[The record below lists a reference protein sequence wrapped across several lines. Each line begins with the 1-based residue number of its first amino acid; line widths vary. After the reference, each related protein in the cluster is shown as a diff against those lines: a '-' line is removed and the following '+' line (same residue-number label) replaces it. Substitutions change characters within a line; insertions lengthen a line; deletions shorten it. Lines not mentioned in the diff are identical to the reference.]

1 MTLKCKVFLTGS
13 CQQRVNMVYWRYYS
27 DKKLKNDNQTGDSCM
42 YLASDL
48 RKGLKFEIDGDP
60 YIIVDF
66 EFKKP
71 GKGQSLYKCK
81 LKNMITGAQFERTY
95 RSGDKFDKADLEEQ
109 EMEYLYTDKDTYCFM
124 NTSNYEQ
131 IFMTRDQLEDVI
143 DLLKENTVC
152 TVLLHNQKP
161 IAVTLPN
168 FINLNIAKTEP
179 WAKGDTAT
187 GSTKPATLE
196 TGFEIQVPPFVEEGQ
211 LVKIDTRT
219 KTYVER
225 VNE

>member
-1 MTLKCKVFLTGS
+1 
-13 CQQRVNMVYWRYYS
+13 
-27 DKKLKNDNQTGDSCM
+27 M

-48 RKGLKFEIDGDP
+48 KKGLKFEIDGEP
-60 YIIVDF
+60 YVVVGF

-81 LKNMITGAQFERTY
+81 LKNMITGNLFERTY
-95 RSGDKFDKADLEEQ
+95 RSGDKFEKADLEEQ
-109 EMEYLYTDKDTYCFM
+109 EMEYLYADKGSYFFM

-131 IFMTRDQLEDVI
+131 IALTKEQVGDAT
-143 DLLKENTVC
+143 DLIKDNTVC
-152 TVLLHNQKP
+152 TILLYNGQA
-161 IAVTLPN
+161 IGITLPN
-168 FINLNIAKTEP
+168 FINLEVTATEP

-196 TGFEIQVPPFVEEGQ
+196 TGFEVQVPPFIDQGQ
-211 LVKIDTRT
+211 KVKIDTRT
-219 KTYVER
+219 REYVER

>member
-1 MTLKCKVFLTGS
+1 MYDVGDLK
-13 CQQRVNMVYWRYYS
+13 
-27 DKKLKNDNQTGDSCM
+27 
-42 YLASDL
+42 
-48 RKGLKFEIDGDP
+48 KGLKFQVDGEP
-60 YIIVDF
+60 YLIVDF

-71 GKGQSLYKCK
+71 GKGQALYKCK
-81 LKNMITGAQFERTY
+81 LRNMISGNQFERTY
-95 RSGDKFDKADLEEQ
+95 RSGEKFEEAMLEEQ
-109 EMEYLYTDKDTYCFM
+109 EMEYLYAEQESYCFM
-124 NTSNYEQ
+124 NTANYEQ
-131 IFMTRDQLEDVI
+131 EFLSKDQVGDNI

-152 TVLLHNQKP
+152 TALFFNGRA
-161 IAVTLPN
+161 IALTLPN
-168 FINLNIAKTEP
+168 FVNLRIVKSDP

-219 KTYVER
+219 RSYVER